1 MIESFDLQ
9 LVYIA
14 NVPRRLHVHQHL
26 AMPAKLDLRE
36 ACHEV
41 AEAWLYAET

>member
-14 NVPRRLHVHQHL
+14 NVPRGLHVHQHL

-41 AEAWLYAET
+41 AETWLHAET